1 MSRGRRYSGEKKL
14 NLKKVFAV
22 IITII
27 VMIFGYYMIMDIET
41 KIPQK
46 ANESCDIETKEFMSR
61 KIFIIKP
68 KTEQLSK
75 KVILY
80 FHGGAYVAEATTLH
94 WDFLEKLANDTK
106 STIVMPDYPLTPKYT
121 YKDVFNMVEPLYKEI
136 ISKVDVKN
144 LVMMGDSAGG
154 GITLALA
161 EKISQNNI
169 QLPSKTI
176 LISPWLDVTLT
187 NEKIKEVQKNDKDL
201 NKEKLLIAGISYARD
216 EEGMKSYLVNP
227 INGPLSK
234 LKNVIIYTGTY
245 DILNLDTHLL
255 QEKAKKEGID
265 IQIKEYE
272 QAPHIWIINN
282 INKQDELQLKAYQ
295 DLVCDIQ

>member
-1 MSRGRRYSGEKKL
+1 MIKRIII
-14 NLKKVFAV
+14 NLIAI

-136 ISKVDVKN
+136 ISKVDGKN

-187 NEKIKEVQKNDKDL
+187 NEKIKEVQKNDRDL

-245 DILNLDTHLL
+245 DILNPDTHLL

>member
-1 MSRGRRYSGEKKL
+1 MIKRIII
-14 NLKKVFAV
+14 NLIAI

-27 VMIFGYYMIMDIET
+27 VMIFGYYMIIDIET

-46 ANESCDIETKEFMSR
+46 ENESCDIETKEFMSR

-176 LISPWLDVTLT
+176 LISPWLNVTLT

-245 DILNLDTHLL
+245 DILNPDTHLL

>member
-1 MSRGRRYSGEKKL
+1 MIKRIII
-14 NLKKVFAV
+14 NLIAI

-201 NKEKLLIAGISYARD
+201 NKEKLLIAGISYTRD

-245 DILNLDTHLL
+245 DILNPDTHLL

>member
-1 MSRGRRYSGEKKL
+1 MIKRIII
-14 NLKKVFAV
+14 NLIAI

-176 LISPWLDVTLT
+176 LISPWLNVTLT

-227 INGPLSK
+227 INGTLSK

-245 DILNLDTHLL
+245 DILNPDTHLL

>member
-1 MSRGRRYSGEKKL
+1 MIKRIII
-14 NLKKVFAV
+14 NLIAI

-27 VMIFGYYMIMDIET
+27 VMIFGYYMIIDIET

-136 ISKVDVKN
+136 ISKVDAKN

-245 DILNLDTHLL
+245 DILNPDTHLL

>member
-1 MSRGRRYSGEKKL
+1 MIKRIII
-14 NLKKVFAV
+14 NLIAI

-27 VMIFGYYMIMDIET
+27 VMIFGYYMIIDIET

-144 LVMMGDSAGG
+144 LVMMGDSARG

-176 LISPWLDVTLT
+176 LISPWLNVTLT

-245 DILNLDTHLL
+245 DILNPDTHLL

>member
-1 MSRGRRYSGEKKL
+1 MIKRIII
-14 NLKKVFAV
+14 NLIAI

-27 VMIFGYYMIMDIET
+27 VMIFGYYMIIDIET

-176 LISPWLDVTLT
+176 LISPWLNVTLT

-201 NKEKLLIAGISYARD
+201 NKEKLLIAGMSYARD

-245 DILNLDTHLL
+245 DILNPDTHLL

>member
-1 MSRGRRYSGEKKL
+1 MIKRIII
-14 NLKKVFAV
+14 NLIAI

-201 NKEKLLIAGISYARD
+201 KKEKLLIAGISYARD
-216 EEGMKSYLVNP
+216 EEGMKSYLVKP

-245 DILNLDTHLL
+245 DILNPDTHLL

>member
-1 MSRGRRYSGEKKL
+1 MIKRIII
-14 NLKKVFAV
+14 NLIAI

-46 ANESCDIETKEFMSR
+46 ANESCDIDTKEFMSR

-136 ISKVDVKN
+136 ISKVDAKN

>member
-1 MSRGRRYSGEKKL
+1 MIKRIII
-14 NLKKVFAV
+14 NLIAI

-27 VMIFGYYMIMDIET
+27 VMIFGYYMIIDIET

-80 FHGGAYVAEATTLH
+80 FFHGGAYVAEATTLH

-176 LISPWLDVTLT
+176 LISPWLNVTLT

-245 DILNLDTHLL
+245 DILNPDTHLL

>member
-1 MSRGRRYSGEKKL
+1 MIKRIII
-14 NLKKVFAV
+14 NLIAI

-27 VMIFGYYMIMDIET
+27 VMIFGYYMIIDIET

-176 LISPWLDVTLT
+176 LISPWLNVTLT

-216 EEGMKSYLVNP
+216 EEGMKSYLVNS

-245 DILNLDTHLL
+245 DILNPDTHLL

>member
-1 MSRGRRYSGEKKL
+1 MIKRIII
-14 NLKKVFAV
+14 NLIAI

-27 VMIFGYYMIMDIET
+27 VMIFGYYMIIDIET

-121 YKDVFNMVEPLYKEI
+121 YKDVFNMVEPLHKEI

-176 LISPWLDVTLT
+176 LISPWLNVTLT

-245 DILNLDTHLL
+245 DILNPDTHLL

>member
-1 MSRGRRYSGEKKL
+1 MIKRIII
-14 NLKKVFAV
+14 NLIAI

-27 VMIFGYYMIMDIET
+27 VMIFGYYMIIDIET

-176 LISPWLDVTLT
+176 LISPWLNVTLT
-187 NEKIKEVQKNDKDL
+187 NAKIKEVQKNDKDL

-245 DILNLDTHLL
+245 DILNPDTHLL

>member
-1 MSRGRRYSGEKKL
+1 MIKRIII
-14 NLKKVFAV
+14 NLIAI

-216 EEGMKSYLVNP
+216 EEGMKNYLVKP
-227 INGPLSK
+227 INGPISK

-245 DILNLDTHLL
+245 DILNPDTHLL

>member
-1 MSRGRRYSGEKKL
+1 MIKRIII
-14 NLKKVFAV
+14 NLIAI

-41 KIPQK
+41 KIPQR

-245 DILNLDTHLL
+245 DILNPDTHLL

>member
-1 MSRGRRYSGEKKL
+1 MIKRIII
-14 NLKKVFAV
+14 NLIAI

-154 GITLALA
+154 GITHELA

>member
-1 MSRGRRYSGEKKL
+1 MEKKL
-14 NLKKVFAV
+14 KQNKGITLVAL

-136 ISKVDVKN
+136 IS
-144 LVMMGDSAGG
+144 LYEWREIT
-154 GITLALA
+154 ITLSLCR
-161 EKISQNNI
+161 SNCFF
-169 QLPSKTI
+169 SK
-176 LISPWLDVTLT
+176 
-187 NEKIKEVQKNDKDL
+187 QKD
-201 NKEKLLIAGISYARD
+201 SY
-216 EEGMKSYLVNP
+216 KSC
-227 INGPLSK
+227 SF
-234 LKNVIIYTGTY
+234 
-245 DILNLDTHLL
+245 
-255 QEKAKKEGID
+255 
-265 IQIKEYE
+265 
-272 QAPHIWIINN
+272 
-282 INKQDELQLKAYQ
+282 
-295 DLVCDIQ
+295 

>member
-1 MSRGRRYSGEKKL
+1 MIKRIII
-14 NLKKVFAV
+14 NLIAI

-255 QEKAKKEGID
+255 QEKAKKEGIH

>member
-1 MSRGRRYSGEKKL
+1 MIKRIII
-14 NLKKVFAV
+14 NLIAI

-27 VMIFGYYMIMDIET
+27 VMIFGYYMIIDIET

-176 LISPWLDVTLT
+176 LISPWLNVTLT

-216 EEGMKSYLVNP
+216 EEVMKSYLVNP

-245 DILNLDTHLL
+245 DILNPDTHLL

>member
-1 MSRGRRYSGEKKL
+1 MIKRIII
-14 NLKKVFAV
+14 NLIAI

-216 EEGMKSYLVNP
+216 EEGMKSYLVKP

-245 DILNLDTHLL
+245 DILNPDTHLL
-255 QEKAKKEGID
+255 QEQAKKEGID

>member
-1 MSRGRRYSGEKKL
+1 MIKRIII
-14 NLKKVFAV
+14 NLIAI

-216 EEGMKSYLVNP
+216 EEGMKSYLVKP

-245 DILNLDTHLL
+245 DILNPDTHLL

>member
-1 MSRGRRYSGEKKL
+1 MIKRIII
-14 NLKKVFAV
+14 NLIAI
-22 IITII
+22 IITIT
-27 VMIFGYYMIMDIET
+27 VMIFGYYMIIDIET

-136 ISKVDVKN
+136 ISKVDAKN

-216 EEGMKSYLVNP
+216 EEGMKSYLVKP

-245 DILNLDTHLL
+245 DILNPDTHLL

>member
-1 MSRGRRYSGEKKL
+1 MIKRIII
-14 NLKKVFAV
+14 NLIAI
-22 IITII
+22 IITIT
-27 VMIFGYYMIMDIET
+27 VMIFGYYMIIDIET

-216 EEGMKSYLVNP
+216 EEGMKSYLVKP

-245 DILNLDTHLL
+245 DILNPDTHLL

>member
-1 MSRGRRYSGEKKL
+1 MIKRIII
-14 NLKKVFAV
+14 NLIAI

-27 VMIFGYYMIMDIET
+27 VMIFGYYMIIDIET

-176 LISPWLDVTLT
+176 LISPWL

-245 DILNLDTHLL
+245 DILNPDTHLL

>member
-1 MSRGRRYSGEKKL
+1 MIKRIII
-14 NLKKVFAV
+14 NLIAI

-80 FHGGAYVAEATTLH
+80 FYGGAYVAEATTLH

-216 EEGMKSYLVNP
+216 EEGMKSYLVKP

-245 DILNLDTHLL
+245 DILNPDTHLL

>member
-1 MSRGRRYSGEKKL
+1 MIKRIII
-14 NLKKVFAV
+14 NLIAI

-27 VMIFGYYMIMDIET
+27 VMIFGYYMIIDIET

-106 STIVMPDYPLTPKYT
+106 STIVMPEYPLTPKYT

-176 LISPWLDVTLT
+176 LISPWLNVTLT

-245 DILNLDTHLL
+245 DILNPDTHLL

>member
-1 MSRGRRYSGEKKL
+1 MIKRIII
-14 NLKKVFAV
+14 NLIAI

-80 FHGGAYVAEATTLH
+80 FHGGAYMAEATTLH

>member
-1 MSRGRRYSGEKKL
+1 MIIRIII
-14 NLKKVFAV
+14 NLIAI

-136 ISKVDVKN
+136 ISKVDGKN

-245 DILNLDTHLL
+245 DILNPDTHLL

>member
-1 MSRGRRYSGEKKL
+1 MIKRIII
-14 NLKKVFAV
+14 NLIAI

-27 VMIFGYYMIMDIET
+27 VMIFGYYMIIDIET
-41 KIPQK
+41 KLPQK

-176 LISPWLDVTLT
+176 LISPWLNVTLT

-245 DILNLDTHLL
+245 DILNPDTHLL

>member
-1 MSRGRRYSGEKKL
+1 MIKRIII
-14 NLKKVFAV
+14 NLIAI

-27 VMIFGYYMIMDIET
+27 VMIFGYYMIIDIET

-176 LISPWLDVTLT
+176 LISPWLNVTLT

-216 EEGMKSYLVNP
+216 EEGMKTYLVNP

-245 DILNLDTHLL
+245 DILNPDTHLL

>member
-1 MSRGRRYSGEKKL
+1 MIKRIII
-14 NLKKVFAV
+14 NLIAI

-27 VMIFGYYMIMDIET
+27 VMIFGYYMIIDIET

-176 LISPWLDVTLT
+176 LISPWLNVTLT

-227 INGPLSK
+227 RNGPLSK

-245 DILNLDTHLL
+245 DILNPDTHLL

>member
-1 MSRGRRYSGEKKL
+1 MIKRIII
-14 NLKKVFAV
+14 NLIAI

-27 VMIFGYYMIMDIET
+27 VMIFGYYMIIDIET

-176 LISPWLDVTLT
+176 LISPWLNVTLT

-245 DILNLDTHLL
+245 DILNPDTHLL

>member
-1 MSRGRRYSGEKKL
+1 MIKRIII
-14 NLKKVFAV
+14 NLIAI

-27 VMIFGYYMIMDIET
+27 VMIFGYYMIIDIET

-176 LISPWLDVTLT
+176 LISPWLNVTLT

-245 DILNLDTHLL
+245 DILNPDTHLL

-272 QAPHIWIINN
+272 QAPHLWIINN

>member
-1 MSRGRRYSGEKKL
+1 MIKRIII
-14 NLKKVFAV
+14 NLIAI

-216 EEGMKSYLVNP
+216 EEGKKSYLVKP

-245 DILNLDTHLL
+245 DILNPDTHLL

>member
-1 MSRGRRYSGEKKL
+1 MIKRIII
-14 NLKKVFAV
+14 NLIAI
-22 IITII
+22 IITIT

>member
-1 MSRGRRYSGEKKL
+1 MIKRNII
-14 NLKKVFAV
+14 NLIAI

-27 VMIFGYYMIMDIET
+27 VMIFGYYMIIDIET

-176 LISPWLDVTLT
+176 LISPWLNVTLT

-245 DILNLDTHLL
+245 DILNPDTHLL

>member
-1 MSRGRRYSGEKKL
+1 MIKRIII
-14 NLKKVFAV
+14 NLIAI

-201 NKEKLLIAGISYARD
+201 KSLKKLNSIKDHLSILFYILLLIRKTINSRD
-216 EEGMKSYLVNP
+216 FICKR
-227 INGPLSK
+227 
-234 LKNVIIYTGTY
+234 
-245 DILNLDTHLL
+245 
-255 QEKAKKEGID
+255 
-265 IQIKEYE
+265 
-272 QAPHIWIINN
+272 
-282 INKQDELQLKAYQ
+282 
-295 DLVCDIQ
+295 

>member
-1 MSRGRRYSGEKKL
+1 MIKRIII
-14 NLKKVFAV
+14 NLIAI

-27 VMIFGYYMIMDIET
+27 VMIFGYYMIIDIET

-61 KIFIIKP
+61 KIFIMKP

-176 LISPWLDVTLT
+176 LISPWLNVTLT

-245 DILNLDTHLL
+245 DILNPDTHLL

>member
-1 MSRGRRYSGEKKL
+1 MIKRIII
-14 NLKKVFAV
+14 NLIAI
-22 IITII
+22 IITIT
-27 VMIFGYYMIMDIET
+27 VMIFGYYMIIDIET

-136 ISKVDVKN
+136 ISKVDAKN